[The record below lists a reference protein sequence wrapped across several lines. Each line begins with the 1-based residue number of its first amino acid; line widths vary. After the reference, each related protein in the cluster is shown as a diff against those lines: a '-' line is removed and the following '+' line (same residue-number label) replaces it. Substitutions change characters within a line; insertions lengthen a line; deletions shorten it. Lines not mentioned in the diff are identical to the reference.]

1 MLHIEPVS
9 IQLCR
14 DVRAIEARIPDK
26 ELVDQM
32 RRAASSVTLNLA
44 ESNGVRGGNRIQ
56 RRLTALGS
64 AYELQRGFVV
74 ADATYGVRLTPQVR
88 NRLNHVIGVLV
99 KLTR

>member
-1 MLHIEPVS
+1 MLHIEPVA

-14 DVRAIEARIPDK
+14 DVRNIESRIPDK
-26 ELVDQM
+26 ELVAQM
-32 RRAASSVTLNLA
+32 RSAASSIGLNLA
-44 ESNGVRGGNRIQ
+44 ESNGVRGGNRIL

-64 AYELQRGFVV
+64 ARELYRGFEI
-74 ADATYGVRLTPQVR
+74 AEAAYGVPFRDEVR